1 MNNYEYYGI
10 FLPDYRKKQLIQSVS
25 SRFLPEDWTIYADH
39 CTLMHH
45 SMPASDFIPS
55 AFLDLFLGKMVEFNV
70 IAYGKSENAL
80 AAMVDLPSLNRI
92 SHITIAVAPGHK
104 PVESN
109 EIIDWTYIEPFR
121 LSGYLDVRFR
131 HE

>member
-10 FLPDYRKKQLIQSVS
+10 FLPDFRKKELIQSVS
-25 SRFLPEDWTIYADH
+25 SRILPDDWTIYADH
-39 CTLMHH
+39 CTLVHCL
-45 SMPASDFIPS
+45 MPDADFVHTE
-55 AFLDLFLGKMVEFNV
+55 FLDLFLGKWVEFRV
-70 IAYGKSENAL
+70 IAYGRSENAL
-80 AAMVDLPSLNRI
+80 AAMVDLPSLNKI

-109 EIIDWTYIEPFR
+109 DITEWTFIKPFKM
-121 LSGYLDVRFR
+121 SGYLDVRFR